1 MVLLDQRLRDIID
14 RLSDAFELG
23 LASKP
28 VWKST
33 QINPEVMEKMLRQ
46 TVHGK
51 FYIDASTWKLDQNKP
66 ENVRLRAA
74 DQVEQHNI
82 GCDTHLLASF
92 MREA

>member
-1 MVLLDQRLRDIID
+1 
-14 RLSDAFELG
+14 
-23 LASKP
+23 
-28 VWKST
+28 
-33 QINPEVMEKMLRQ
+33 MEKMLRQ

-51 FYIDASTWKLDQNKP
+51 FYIDASTRKLDQNKP

>member
-1 MVLLDQRLRDIID
+1 
-14 RLSDAFELG
+14 
-23 LASKP
+23 
-28 VWKST
+28 
-33 QINPEVMEKMLRQ
+33 MEKMLRQ

-74 DQVEQHNI
+74 DQVEQHNV

-92 MREA
+92 MREAYTLLIIGKICFDFKHVY